1 MPTLAHHGGDAVL
14 RKVCLPAGDVGR
26 SPCEPLIVA
35 RHRTIDSHTRISLR
49 ALFNGDGR
57 NSTDA
62 GLPGTTM
69 NGWVFRQ
76 VSNWRCFRFHFRLTN
91 RWPREYLNE
100 IELRL
105 RVVVHARYR
114 QLNRSLYL
122 RHSPAGICS
131 VTRTHF
137 VRDRRDPHFAVS
149 VPSSRVHRSREMT
162 SFNTKSTASSSGSG
176 LTTGVDDDR
185 RGVDHDDNLREITRN
200 LNQSLIAGMAEG
212 VCLQMAN
219 GEIAAIN
226 AAATRILGLDAEQIV
241 GRANEGPLRGAVRE
255 DGSPFPEHLDPSKVT
270 LRTGKPQTDVVMG
283 IAGATGGLTWISV
296 NSQPLT
302 ADGESS
308 PYAVLTVPRGFET
321 SPTES
326 E

>member
-1 MPTLAHHGGDAVL
+1 M
-14 RKVCLPAGDVGR
+14 
-26 SPCEPLIVA
+26 
-35 RHRTIDSHTRISLR
+35 
-49 ALFNGDGR
+49 
-57 NSTDA
+57 
-62 GLPGTTM
+62 
-69 NGWVFRQ
+69 
-76 VSNWRCFRFHFRLTN
+76 
-91 RWPREYLNE
+91 
-100 IELRL
+100 
-105 RVVVHARYR
+105 
-114 QLNRSLYL
+114 
-122 RHSPAGICS
+122 
-131 VTRTHF
+131 
-137 VRDRRDPHFAVS
+137 
-149 VPSSRVHRSREMT
+149 
-162 SFNTKSTASSSGSG
+162 
-176 LTTGVDDDR
+176 
-185 RGVDHDDNLREITRN
+185 REITRN

>member
-35 RHRTIDSHTRISLR
+35 RHRTIESHTGISLR
-49 ALFNGDGR
+49 ALSNGDGR

-69 NGWVFRQ
+69 NGWFFRQ

-185 RGVDHDDNLREITRN
+185 RGVDHDDNMREITRN
-200 LNQSLIAGMAEG
+200 LNQSLIA
-212 VCLQMAN
+212 
-219 GEIAAIN
+219 